1 MSLWN
6 KKELLESLKSQ
17 IIKYN
22 FASIEE
28 IDNISKVT
36 IDSRK
41 SDKNSLFIALKGE
54 NQDGNSFLPQIVH
67 NGCTI
72 AIISDEAIYKNYQ
85 NNEIKLILVK
95 DGFASLN
102 LLAQYS
108 RNRSQALI
116 IAITGSVGKTTSK
129 EMLKLALSQYKK
141 TFANEGNLN
150 NHIGMPLSLVNLD
163 ISYEVAIFEMGMN
176 HSGEI
181 SALSE
186 IAKPHIAII
195 TNIGTAHLEFFKSQQ
210 EIALA
215 KAEIFNHLTNFKGQ
229 IPQIILNGDS
239 EFYKFLKE
247 IAIKKHAQNVKISS
261 YGISNNNDYNI
272 ITIDDEKFNEVK
284 IVATTNKNNLNQ
296 SCEYQLNTNN
306 QAIIYNSLI
315 ALAVIDN
322 IGLEPKIGL
331 VKLLEFKLTAGRGLL
346 SEILVDNKN
355 ITIIDDSYNSSLT
368 SIDAGLKNASKI
380 KKSLHK
386 KRLVA
391 IIGDMLELGE
401 KSTELHL
408 QAMGLISQHSV
419 DLAILVGK
427 ETNNA
432 SQYLKNIKYFNF
444 HNSIDA
450 SQSIL
455 QYIENDDIIYIKGS
469 RGIKLELIVN
479 KLKSATS

>member
-22 FASIEE
+22 FTSIEIE
-28 IDNISKVT
+28 NISTVT

-41 SDKNSLFIALKGE
+41 TDKNSLFIALKGE
-54 NQDGNSFLPQIVH
+54 NHDGNSFLPQVIQ
-67 NGCTI
+67 NGCAI
-72 AIISDEAIYKNYQ
+72 AIISDATIYENYQ
-85 NNEIKLILVK
+85 NNQIKLILVK
-95 DGFASLN
+95 DSFISLN

-108 RNRSQALI
+108 RSRSQALI
-116 IAITGSVGKTTSK
+116 IGITGSVGKTTSK
-129 EMLKLALSQYKK
+129 EMLKLALNQYKK

-150 NHIGMPLSLVNLD
+150 NHIGMPLSLANLD
-163 ISYEVAIFEMGMN
+163 ISYEIAIFEMGMN
-176 HSGEI
+176 HFGEI
-181 SALSE
+181 SSLSN

-195 TNIGTAHLEFFKSQQ
+195 TNIGTAHLEFFKNQQ

-215 KAEIFNHLTNFKGQ
+215 KSEIFDHLANFKGQ
-229 IPQIILNGDS
+229 MPQIILNGDS
-239 EFYKFLKE
+239 EFYQFLKE
-247 IAIKKHAQNVKISS
+247 IAIKKYAQDVKISS
-261 YGISNNNDYNI
+261 YGINNNNDYSI
-272 ITIDDEKFNEVK
+272 IKIDDEKINEVK
-284 IVATTNKNNLNQ
+284 IIATTSKNNLNQ
-296 SCEYQLNTNN
+296 LCEYQLNTNN

-322 IGLEPKIGL
+322 IGLEAKIGL
-331 VKLLEFKLTAGRGLL
+331 AKLLEFKLTAGRGLL
-346 SEILVDNKN
+346 SEILIDDKN
-355 ITIIDDSYNSSLT
+355 ITIIDDSYNSSLA
-368 SIDAGLKNASKI
+368 SIDAGLGNASKI

-386 KRLVA
+386 KRLIA

-408 QAMGLISQHSV
+408 QAMELISQHNV

-432 SQYLKNIKYFNF
+432 SKYLKNVKYLNF

-450 SQSIL
+450 SQAIL
-455 QYIENDDIIYIKGS
+455 QYIENEDIIYIKGS
-469 RGIKLELIVN
+469 RGIKLEEIVK
-479 KLKSATS
+479 KLQS

>member
-22 FASIEE
+22 FISTEIE
-28 IDNISKVT
+28 NISKIT

-41 SDKNSLFIALKGE
+41 TDKNSLFIALKGE
-54 NQDGNSFLPQIVH
+54 NQDCNNFLPQIIN

-72 AIISDEAIYKNYQ
+72 AIISDATIYENYQ
-85 NNEIKLILVK
+85 NNQIKLILVQ
-95 DGFASLN
+95 DDFISLN

-108 RNRSQALI
+108 RSRSQALI
-116 IAITGSVGKTTSK
+116 IGITGSVGKTTSK
-129 EMLKLALSQYKK
+129 EMLKLALNQYKK

-150 NHIGMPLSLVNLD
+150 NHIGMPLSLANLD
-163 ISYEVAIFEMGMN
+163 SSYEIAIFEMGMN
-176 HSGEI
+176 HFGEI
-181 SALSE
+181 SSLSN

-195 TNIGTAHLEFFKSQQ
+195 TNIGTAHLEFFKNQQ

-215 KAEIFNHLTNFKGQ
+215 KSEIFDHLANFKGQ
-229 IPQIILNGDS
+229 MPQIILNGDS
-239 EFYKFLKE
+239 EFYQFLKE
-247 IAIKKHAQNVKISS
+247 IAIKKYAQNVKISS
-261 YGISNNNDYNI
+261 YGINNNNDYSI
-272 ITIDDEKFNEVK
+272 IKIDDEKINEVK
-284 IVATTNKNNLNQ
+284 IIATTSKNNLNQ
-296 SCEYQLNTNN
+296 LCEYQLNTNN

-331 VKLLEFKLTAGRGLL
+331 AKLLEFKLTAGRGLL
-346 SEILVDNKN
+346 SEILIDNKN
-355 ITIIDDSYNSSLT
+355 ITIIDDSYNSSLA
-368 SIDAGLKNASKI
+368 SIDAGLSNASKI

-386 KRLVA
+386 KRLIA

-408 QAMGLISQHSV
+408 QAMELISQHNV

-432 SQYLKNIKYFNF
+432 SRYLKNVKYLNF
-444 HNSIDA
+444 YNSIDA
-450 SQSIL
+450 SQAIL
-455 QYIENDDIIYIKGS
+455 QYIKNEDIIYIKGS
-469 RGIKLELIVN
+469 RGIKLEEIVK
-479 KLKSATS
+479 KLQS

>member
-22 FASIEE
+22 FTSIEIE
-28 IDNISKVT
+28 NISKIT

-41 SDKNSLFIALKGE
+41 TDKNSLFIALKGE
-54 NQDGNSFLPQIVH
+54 NQDGNNFLPQIIN

-72 AIISDEAIYKNYQ
+72 AIISDATIYENYQ
-85 NNEIKLILVK
+85 NNQIKLILVQ
-95 DGFASLN
+95 DDFISLN

-108 RNRSQALI
+108 RSRSQALI
-116 IAITGSVGKTTSK
+116 IGITGSVGKTTSK
-129 EMLKLALSQYKK
+129 EMLKLALNQYKK

-150 NHIGMPLSLVNLD
+150 NHIGMPLSLANLD
-163 ISYEVAIFEMGMN
+163 SSYEIAIFEMGMN
-176 HSGEI
+176 HFGEI
-181 SALSE
+181 SSLSN

-195 TNIGTAHLEFFKSQQ
+195 TNIGTAHLEFFKNQQ

-215 KAEIFNHLTNFKGQ
+215 KSEIFDHLANFKGQ
-229 IPQIILNGDS
+229 MPQIILNGDS
-239 EFYKFLKE
+239 EFYQFLKE
-247 IAIKKHAQNVKISS
+247 IAIKKYAQNVKISS
-261 YGISNNNDYNI
+261 YGINNNNDYSI
-272 ITIDDEKFNEVK
+272 IKIDDEKINEVK
-284 IVATTNKNNLNQ
+284 IIATTSKNNLNQ
-296 SCEYQLNTNN
+296 LCEYQLNTNN

-331 VKLLEFKLTAGRGLL
+331 AKLLEFKLTAGRGLL
-346 SEILVDNKN
+346 SEILIDNKN
-355 ITIIDDSYNSSLT
+355 ITIIDDSYNSSLA
-368 SIDAGLKNASKI
+368 SIDAGLSNASKI

-386 KRLVA
+386 KRLIA

-408 QAMGLISQHSV
+408 QAMELISQHNV

-432 SQYLKNIKYFNF
+432 SRYLKNVKYLNF
-444 HNSIDA
+444 YNSIDA
-450 SQSIL
+450 SQAIL
-455 QYIENDDIIYIKGS
+455 QYIKNEDIIYIKGS
-469 RGIKLELIVN
+469 RGIKLEEIVK
-479 KLKSATS
+479 KLQS

>member
-22 FASIEE
+22 FTSTE
-28 IDNISKVT
+28 IANISKVT

-41 SDKNSLFIALKGE
+41 TDKNSLFIALKGE
-54 NQDGNSFLPQIVH
+54 NQDGNSFLPQVIQ
-67 NGCTI
+67 NGCAI
-72 AIISDEAIYKNYQ
+72 AIISDATIYENYQ
-85 NNEIKLILVK
+85 NNQIKLILVQNS
-95 DGFASLN
+95 FISLN

-116 IAITGSVGKTTSK
+116 IGITGSVGKTTSK
-129 EMLKLALSQYKK
+129 EMLKLALNQYKK

-150 NHIGMPLSLVNLD
+150 NHIGMPLSLANLD
-163 ISYEVAIFEMGMN
+163 SSYEIAIFEMGMN
-176 HSGEI
+176 HFGEI
-181 SALSE
+181 SSLSN

-195 TNIGTAHLEFFKSQQ
+195 TNIGTAHLEFFKNQQ

-215 KAEIFNHLTNFKGQ
+215 KSEIFDHLANFKGQ
-229 IPQIILNGDS
+229 MPQIILNGDS
-239 EFYKFLKE
+239 EFYQFLKE
-247 IAIKKHAQNVKISS
+247 IAIKKYAQNVKISS
-261 YGISNNNDYNI
+261 YGINNNNDYSI
-272 ITIDDEKFNEVK
+272 IKIDDEKINEVK
-284 IVATTNKNNLNQ
+284 IIATTSKNNLNQ
-296 SCEYQLNTNN
+296 LCEYQLNTNN

-322 IGLEPKIGL
+322 VGLEPKIGL
-331 VKLLEFKLTAGRGLL
+331 AKLLEFKLTAGRGLL
-346 SEILVDNKN
+346 SEILIDNKN
-355 ITIIDDSYNSSLT
+355 ITIIDDSYNSSLA
-368 SIDAGLKNASKI
+368 SIDAGLSNASKI

-386 KRLVA
+386 KRLIA

-408 QAMGLISQHSV
+408 QAMELISQHNV

-432 SQYLKNIKYFNF
+432 SKYLKNVKYLNF
-444 HNSIDA
+444 YNSIDA
-450 SQSIL
+450 SQAIL
-455 QYIENDDIIYIKGS
+455 QYIENEDIIYIKGS
-469 RGIKLELIVN
+469 RGIKLEEIVK
-479 KLKSATS
+479 KLQS

>member
-1 MSLWN
+1 
-6 KKELLESLKSQ
+6 
-17 IIKYN
+17 
-22 FASIEE
+22 
-28 IDNISKVT
+28 
-36 IDSRK
+36 
-41 SDKNSLFIALKGE
+41 
-54 NQDGNSFLPQIVH
+54 
-67 NGCTI
+67 
-72 AIISDEAIYKNYQ
+72 
-85 NNEIKLILVK
+85 
-95 DGFASLN
+95 
-102 LLAQYS
+102 
-108 RNRSQALI
+108 
-116 IAITGSVGKTTSK
+116 
-129 EMLKLALSQYKK
+129 
-141 TFANEGNLN
+141 
-150 NHIGMPLSLVNLD
+150 
-163 ISYEVAIFEMGMN
+163 
-176 HSGEI
+176 
-181 SALSE
+181 
-186 IAKPHIAII
+186 
-195 TNIGTAHLEFFKSQQ
+195 
-210 EIALA
+210 
-215 KAEIFNHLTNFKGQ
+215 FNHLTNFKSK

-239 EFYKFLKE
+239 EFYQFLKE

-272 ITIDDEKFNEVK
+272 IKIDDEKFNEVK
-284 IVATTNKNNLNQ
+284 IVATINKNNLNQ

-331 VKLLEFKLTAGRGLL
+331 AKLLEFKLTAGRGLL
-346 SEILVDNKN
+346 TEILVDNKN